1 MTARRSDP
9 VFALTSLS
17 PKEQSIETQL
27 RSLASWRHA
36 GLQVRSFNHPSE
48 IAVLSPRY
56 DVEFVA
62 VERTSFPLFGRHFV
76 PINRMMAWA
85 AEQDVM
91 ALLINADIELRLA
104 PWELQRARRSAEGGL
119 CYFIRHNHDGD
130 LAGATREP
138 YGIDAFLLSG
148 RDAGL
153 ATETFLSM
161 GQPFWD
167 YWLPHL
173 FAVHGKPLVCVDFP
187 AAFHRNHALHW
198 SWENWHRCGLE
209 FGRITGQVREQV
221 SLDACHVMARRVRAG
236 IDRASTS
243 LPPRPFAIRGWMER
257 RFAGRGAKTFLKLG
271 AHCGTDTA
279 WLSQIPGVT
288 IHAFEPDAATV
299 GATIEVETGS
309 LDSYARKTGIS
320 TVDCIWAHVQGTEGE
335 MIRGGRDLLGRTRYL
350 FMEYSDD
357 ELYEGQAPLAGIL
370 AMLPDLRVVELWAD
384 HVLLENRSLAGR
396 R

>member
-1 MTARRSDP
+1 MTAPRSSP

-17 PKEQSIETQL
+17 PTEQSIETQQ
-27 RSLASWRHA
+27 RSLASWREA

-48 IAVLSPRY
+48 IAVLSSRY

-62 VERTSFPLFGRHFV
+62 VERTSFDLFGRHFV
-76 PINRMMAWA
+76 PINRMLAWA
-85 AEQDVM
+85 AGQDVM

-104 PWELQRARRSAEGGL
+104 PWELQRARGAAEGGL

-173 FAVHGKPLVCVDFP
+173 FAAHGKPLVCVDFP
-187 AAFHRNHALHW
+187 AAFHRTHALRW

-209 FGRITGQVREQV
+209 FGRITGQVRAHA
-221 SLDACHVMARRVRAG
+221 SLDACHEMARRVRAG
-236 IDRASTS
+236 IVRASTT
-243 LPPRPFAIRGWMER
+243 LPPRPFAFREWMER
-257 RFAGRGAKTFLKLG
+257 RFAGRGAKTFLELG
-271 AHCGTDTA
+271 ARCGTDTA
-279 WLSQIPGVT
+279 WLSQIRGAT
-288 IHAFEPDAATV
+288 IHAFAPGPATL
-299 GATIEVETGS
+299 GEAIEVETVS
-309 LDSYARKTGIS
+309 LDSYARKAGIS
-320 TVDCIWAHVQGTEGE
+320 TVDCIWAHVQGAEGE
-335 MIRGGRDLLGRTRYL
+335 MIRGGHDLLGRTRYL
-350 FMEYSDD
+350 FMEYSDG

-370 AMLPDLRVVELWAD
+370 AMLPDFRVVELWAD
-384 HVLLENRSLAGR
+384 QVLLENRSRAGR